1 VEADVMLSNF
11 RRRGFLAL
19 LAGFARMA
27 LGQSRSTD
35 AGKSTVIDTQKLPWS
50 RQRNEKTHKD
60 FFVKNLVRDKDT
72 GMEVL
77 LVRYPAGVVTP
88 LHTHPCAHG
97 MYVLDGT
104 LTTHMGRYGPGNFVW
119 FPEGAHIEHGSTS
132 ETDVTVLFV
141 TNKQF
146 GINYL

>member
-1 VEADVMLSNF
+1 
-11 RRRGFLAL
+11 
-19 LAGFARMA
+19 MA
-27 LGQSRSTD
+27 LGQSRSGAD

-50 RQRNEKTHKD
+50 KQLNEKTHKH
-60 FFVKNLVRDKDT
+60 FFVKNLVRDKET

-104 LTTHMGRYGPGNFVW
+104 LTTHMGRYGPGNFAW
-119 FPEGAHIEHGSTS
+119 FPEGAHIEHGATS

>member
-1 VEADVMLSNF
+1 MLSNF
-11 RRRGFLAL
+11 RRRGL
-19 LAGFARMA
+19 LPLLIGFARMA
-27 LGQSRSTD
+27 LGQYRSGTD
-35 AGKSTVIDTQKLPWS
+35 GRKAIVIDTQKLPWTK
-50 RQRNEKTHKD
+50 QMNEKTLKN
-60 FFVKNLVRDKDT
+60 FFVKNLVRDKET

-77 LVRYPAGVVTP
+77 LVRYPARVVTP

-104 LTTHMGRYGPGNFVW
+104 LMTHEGRYGPGHFVW
-119 FPEGAHIEHGSTS
+119 FPEGAHIEHGATS